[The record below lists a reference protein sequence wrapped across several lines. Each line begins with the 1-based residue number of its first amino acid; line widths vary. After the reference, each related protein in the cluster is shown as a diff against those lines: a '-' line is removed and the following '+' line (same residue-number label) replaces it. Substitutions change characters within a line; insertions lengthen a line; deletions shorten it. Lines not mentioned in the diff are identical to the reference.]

1 MAQDATT
8 AIRYQKIDAFTAPGS
23 AGNPAACLFLA
34 PGQHLDDDRMLAI
47 AREHRGFVSEV
58 VYATVE
64 DDGAVGLTFWSSE
77 CEVDFCGHGTIACL
91 YSLVRDT
98 PALLAQDE
106 VTLRTRRKGSLT
118 LRNRIREDDAVF
130 ITAPAPV
137 RIGTDLG
144 PDAVAAALGVAVGE
158 LDGALPIDV
167 IDAGLRTLL
176 VPVRTLATEVALRPD
191 EPALRAFCLAHDVD
205 IVLAFSREV
214 ATPGNL
220 AHTRVFAPRFGYL
233 EDPATGSGT
242 SALAHYLLDNG
253 LWDGSPGRVEQGGA
267 DRVFNAVHLRAP
279 GGVLEFGGG
288 ATVRIDGVYLA

>member
-1 MAQDATT
+1 MAQDVT
-8 AIRYQKIDAFTAPGS
+8 AIRYQKIDAFTASGS
-23 AGNPAACLFLA
+23 AGNPAACLYLG

-58 VYATVE
+58 VYATTE
-64 DDGAVGLTFWSSE
+64 HDGAVGLSFWSSE

-91 YSLVRDT
+91 YALIRDT

-106 VTLRTRRKGSLT
+106 VLLRTRRKGDLT

-137 RIGTDLG
+137 RFGTAPG
-144 PDAVAAALGVAVGE
+144 PDAVAAALGLEVAA
-158 LDGALPIDV
+158 LDGALPIEV

-176 VPVRTLATEVALRPD
+176 VPLRELATEVAVRPD
-191 EPALRAFCLAHDVD
+191 EPGLRAFCLAHDVD
-205 IVLAFSREV
+205 IVLAFCLEV
-214 ATPGNL
+214 ATPGRL

-242 SALAHYLLDNG
+242 SALGYYLLDRG
-253 LWDGSPGRVEQGGA
+253 LWDGAPGRVEQGGA
-267 DRVFNAVHLRAP
+267 DRVFNEVHLRAP
-279 GGVLEFGGG
+279 GGVVEFGGR

>member
-1 MAQDATT
+1 MAEDETI
-8 AIRYQKIDAFTAPGS
+8 AIRYQKIDAFTGPGS
-23 AGNPAACLFLA
+23 AGNPAACLYLG

-58 VYATVE
+58 VYATVA
-64 DDGAVGLTFWSSE
+64 DDGVVGLAFWSSE

-98 PALLAQDE
+98 PALLAQPE
-106 VTLRTRRKGSLT
+106 VTLRTRRKGTLT

-137 RIGTDLG
+137 RLGTDLG
-144 PDAVAAALGVAVGE
+144 PEAVAAALGLEVAE

-176 VPVRTLATEVALRPD
+176 VPVRALATEVALRPD
-191 EPALRAFCLAHDVD
+191 EPGLRAFCLAHDVD
-205 IVLAFSREV
+205 IVLAFSQEV
-214 ATPGNL
+214 ADPGNL

-233 EDPATGSGT
+233 EDPATGSGN
-242 SALAHYLLDNG
+242 SALGSYLLDNG

-267 DRVFNAVHLRAP
+267 DRVFNVVHLRAP
-279 GGVLEFGGG
+279 GGVVEFGGR